1 MIANNNT
8 QNKFILKDATIHRP
22 RIHINRLTVNT
33 SIVTQT
39 HNAAISPLFNA
50 ATAPNRST
58 RSCSKRSQQTRIQMM
73 EENSNDDDTDITPSP
88 IVEVDSSAQSSASA
102 STQSSASASAPTP
115 SKKKERSGFVTALV
129 MGPPLIFKF
138 GIVLVVKVLTDLVV
152 FPLLWLYRACRFVKN
167 KVLGLLPA
175 SLSSS
180 INGDGVSDKDI
191 RKGKVNGHS

>member
-1 MIANNNT
+1 MANNT
-8 QNKFILKDATIHRP
+8 TRKTFLKMLLFIGLASTSTAF
-22 RIHINRLTVNT
+22 TVNT
-33 SIVTQT
+33 SITQT

-50 ATAPNRST
+50 VTVPANRS
-58 RSCSKRSQQTRIQMM
+58 RSLSQRTHIQMT
-73 EENSNDDDTDITPSP
+73 EENSNSDDDADITPSP

-102 STQSSASASAPTP
+102 SAQSSASASASESTP

-152 FPLLWLYRACRFVKN
+152 FPLLWLYRACRLVKN